1 MDTVESGIGLSLLT
15 DHKGT
20 EDAPYGVTV
29 PAEQIKLFT
38 ASKEATLDF
47 IEGGGH
53 YLNATNPKEIGDAL
67 LKMVKRYS

>member
-1 MDTVESGIGLSLLT
+1 M
-15 DHKGT
+15 
-20 EDAPYGVTV
+20 PYGTTI

-38 ASKEATLDF
+38 SSKEATLDF

-53 YLNATNPKEIGDAL
+53 YLNATNPKEVGDAL